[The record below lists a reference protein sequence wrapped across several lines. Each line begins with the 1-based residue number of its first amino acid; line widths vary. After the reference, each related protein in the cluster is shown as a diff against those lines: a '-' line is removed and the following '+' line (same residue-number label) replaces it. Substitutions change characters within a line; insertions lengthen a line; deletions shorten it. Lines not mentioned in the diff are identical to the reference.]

1 MAYTGVST
9 QWLVDERFPQFTL
22 RTAFTNYLDI
32 TSPLTQNMLM
42 YLSTQASVENDRIEL
57 EKLAKVRFYLFKT
70 VTFH

>member
-1 MAYTGVST
+1 MAFKGVST

-42 YLSTQASVENDRIEL
+42 YLSTQASAENDRIEL
-57 EKLAKVRFYLFKT
+57 EKLAKVKILDFIYLKL
-70 VTFH
+70 